1 MEIVYCD
8 TENFLR
14 FIRLWHCLLSSYI
27 IQRFVGS
34 SGIFWIVHQRFSKM
48 VQLVVQDSWGFFGID
63 KCWSSLASFLRNRIY
78 VAAITLNLT
87 EMLLRWMETPNGLLK
102 SKEDFSELLTFI
114 RLNHQYHSGGKI
126 ELAGMTKEY
135 TQFHNKASWIS
146 TAIWIKTERLFHK
159 QSTCSNGLLQT
170 GVYSHLPVEK
180 STRSTQP
187 QSQKVDLSIIWYLV
201 HLIHH

>member
-1 MEIVYCD
+1 
-8 TENFLR
+8 
-14 FIRLWHCLLSSYI
+14 
-27 IQRFVGS
+27 
-34 SGIFWIVHQRFSKM
+34 M
-48 VQLVVQDSWGFFGID
+48 VRLVVQDSWGFFGID

-126 ELAGMTKEY
+126 ELSGMAKEY

-146 TAIWIKTERLFHK
+146 TAIWITTERLFHK

-187 QSQKVDLSIIWYLV
+187 QSQKNRLIY
-201 HLIHH
+201 HLIPCSLNSSLTNWDVNQNSITRSLHYLPIISHQGNLSTLPHSQI